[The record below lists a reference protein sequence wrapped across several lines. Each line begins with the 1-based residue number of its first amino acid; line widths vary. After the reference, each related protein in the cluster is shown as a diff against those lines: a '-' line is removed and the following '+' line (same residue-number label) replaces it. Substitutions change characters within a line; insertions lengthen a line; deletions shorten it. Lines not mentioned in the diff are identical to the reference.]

1 MSILR
6 SICRTFSKMS
16 TTTSKSPYFEGRR
29 TRSRRIAGLST
40 KTTDT
45 TPDAKGDK
53 VKSKPAK
60 KQDSSKT
67 NSRKRQHVSVQY
79 ETDDSQ
85 VDTDKTKKTASVQKN
100 PPSATRKSVSKE
112 IASSKEDGKV
122 SPSGD
127 DWEPSQWREML
138 ENIREIRKHKDAPV
152 DSMGAEKIADE
163 DAPPK
168 VK

>member
-1 MSILR
+1 
-6 SICRTFSKMS
+6 MS
-16 TTTSKSPYFEGRR
+16 TMTSKSPYFDGRI

-60 KQDSSKT
+60 KNNSSKT
-67 NSRKRQHVSVQY
+67 NSRKRQHISVQY
-79 ETDDSQ
+79 ETYDSQ
-85 VDTDKTKKTASVQKN
+85 VITEKTVKKTVPVQKT
-100 PPSATRKSVSKE
+100 PSSATRKTVSKKK
-112 IASSKEDGKV
+112 ASSKEVGKV

-127 DWEPSQWREML
+127 DWEPPQWREML

-168 VK
+168 VKRFSEK